1 MIRVPHKSSIYW
13 FIDQLMI
20 EVSRSSCIT
29 PIDDEIMP
37 FDNAMMDITQ
47 SIYCNTIVS

>member
-1 MIRVPHKSSIYW
+1 MFYW

-20 EVSRSSCIT
+20 EVSRSWCIT

-37 FDNAMMDITQ
+37 FVDNAMMDITH
-47 SIYCNTIVS
+47 SSVATRSCHDVHVAI